1 MIALAGLS
9 LSSVSLIVIVELYCN
24 ILTLIVLSVFT
35 RIYFFCYLDPPQI
48 TYPHG
53 PHCEPISPIE
63 NETIS
68 LLCNVT
74 GFPKPN
80 ITWTNNDKSSNG
92 SPVLV
97 LENILRNQT
106 GIYTCSADN
115 GIGTNCSACWIVTV
129 KYPPQITYPHGPH
142 CEPISP
148 IENETISLL
157 CNVTGFPKPN
167 ITWTN
172 NDKLSSKGSQLVL
185 ENILRNQTGIYTCS
199 ADNGIGMTPSA
210 CWNITSIK

>member
-1 MIALAGLS
+1 LS
-9 LSSVSLIVIVELYCN
+9 LSTVSLIVIVELYCN

-53 PHCEPISPIE
+53 PHCEPISLIE

-80 ITWTNNDKSSNG
+80 ITWTNNDQTSSSG
-92 SPVLV
+92 SSLV
-97 LENILRNQT
+97 LENVLRNQ
-106 GIYTCSADN
+106 S
-115 GIGTNCSACWIVTV
+115 
-129 KYPPQITYPHGPH
+129 
-142 CEPISP
+142 
-148 IENETISLL
+148 
-157 CNVTGFPKPN
+157 
-167 ITWTN
+167 
-172 NDKLSSKGSQLVL
+172 
-185 ENILRNQTGIYTCS
+185 GIYTCS

-210 CWNITSIK
+210 CWNITSIKSELLVL